1 VTERAIVSK
10 ILPSTRDSSTESLS
24 QVLGYVRELGLDVPH
39 IVLFEVRFVD
49 ASDLTIG
56 SWFSDSHGKA
66 HEGRDE

>member
-1 VTERAIVSK
+1 MMYFPVCE
-10 ILPSTRDSSTESLS
+10 ILPSTRDGPTKSLS
-24 QVLGYVRELGLDVPH
+24 QVLRYVRELGLDVPH

-56 SWFSDSHGKA
+56 SWLSDSHGKA